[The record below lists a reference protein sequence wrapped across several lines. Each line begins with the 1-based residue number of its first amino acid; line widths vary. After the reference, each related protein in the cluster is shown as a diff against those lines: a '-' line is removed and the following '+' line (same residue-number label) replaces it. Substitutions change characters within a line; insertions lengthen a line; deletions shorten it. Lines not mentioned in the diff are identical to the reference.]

1 MTLLEELLALLGQ
14 LDLDIGPAF
23 SPKMPATPDRCVV
36 LARYGGAESRLADNY
51 DEVRV
56 QFRCRGPAS
65 DPRVAERD
73 AETIYNALNGLAKI
87 RLAGGTYLSLAVGLS
102 GGPVYIGQDANKRD
116 EYTANFRVE
125 VSRTASHRENP

>member
-14 LDLDIGPAF
+14 LDLDLGPAF

-56 QFRCRGPAS
+56 QFRCRGPAA
-65 DPRVAERD
+65 DPRIAERD
-73 AETIYNALNGLAKI
+73 AELIYDRLNGLAGI
-87 RLAGGTYLSLAVGLS
+87 TLAGGTWLSQLVALN

-116 EYTANFRVE
+116 EYVINFRAE
-125 VSRTASHRENP
+125 ISRLSTHRENP